1 MARFSIGTAIG
12 EAFGLMRRRPLAVFV
27 WGLLMVAPSVAG
39 VALLLPMMGGMIASI
54 AADGANHSE
63 MNDAMMG
70 EMMQMQGVSG
80 LMNLVQIFLMV
91 IVYTAVMRAVVRPR
105 ETSFFSLR
113 LGMDELRVA
122 VVGIALIVGFYLLL
136 LILVLLGVAIGFGVW
151 GLGEPFNWLIIVAL
165 CIGLILAIWL
175 GAARVSLI
183 APASVL
189 HKTFAF
195 EEGWKLGRGRTGALF
210 GMMLLSVL
218 IILVIEII
226 VFGIGAAVVAVTAG
240 GMDWSQIHA
249 AIEDDPIAGVQ
260 ALFVANWPWV
270 TVCAVVISALY
281 GALLTL
287 GIAPFASA
295 CRQLAESET
304 SLHAHEHSPA
314 PTE

>member
-27 WGLLMVAPSVAG
+27 WGLLMVAPSVASM
-39 VALLLPMMGGMIASI
+39 ALILPMMGEMFASI
-54 AADGANHSE
+54 ASGADHE
-63 MNDAMMG
+63 QIHDAMMG
-70 EMMQMQGVSG
+70 KMMQMQGVSS
-80 LMNLVQIFLMV
+80 LLNLLQLVLTV

-113 LGMDELRVA
+113 VGMDELRVA
-122 VVGIALIVGFYLLL
+122 VVGLAIVVGFYM
-136 LILVLLGVAIGFGVW
+136 LVLVLALLGVGIGFAVW
-151 GLGEPFNWLIIVAL
+151 GLGEPYNWLIIAGL
-165 CIGLILAIWL
+165 CIGLFVAIWF

-189 HKTFAF
+189 YQTFAF

-210 GMMLLSVL
+210 GMMLLIVL
-218 IILVIEII
+218 IVVVTEMI

-240 GMDWSQIHA
+240 GMDWPQIHS
-249 AIEDDPIAGVQ
+249 AIEDDPMAGLH

-270 TVCAVVISALY
+270 TLAALVVSAFY
-281 GALLTL
+281 GFLVTL

-295 CRQLAESET
+295 CRQLTDSQTPPGAED
-304 SLHAHEHSPA
+304 HSPA
-314 PTE
+314 PVE